1 MKKYIEF
8 FDGKTSDY
16 YSAVDELND
25 FIAENELLNVRV
37 IGYQIA
43 RYEQLNKERTYI
55 LVEVEE

>member
-8 FDGKTSDY
+8 FDAKTRNH

-25 FIAENELLNVRV
+25 FIAENKNLEIRV
-37 IGYQIA
+37 ISHQVV
-43 RYEQLNKERTYI
+43 RYEQLNIERTYI

>member
-1 MKKYIEF
+1 MEKYIEF

-37 IGYQIA
+37 ISYQVV
-43 RYEQLNKERTYI
+43 RYEPFNTDRTYI
-55 LVEVEE
+55 LVEVQE

>member
-8 FDGKTSDY
+8 FDAKTRNY

-25 FIAENELLNVRV
+25 FIAENKNLEIRV
-37 IGYQIA
+37 ISHQVV

-55 LVEVEE
+55 LVEVQE